1 MHDFGRY
8 IAVPYS
14 DELDQLPDTYAA
26 AISFDVEPLAQ
37 WLRGIENRPL
47 VAIGAGGSLAIAQ
60 LAASLH
66 QEATG
71 RPARIAEPM
80 DVYLTPRYTDT
91 AVLQITAGGSH
102 GDALAIA
109 ERLPVIS
116 PSPGIFCGSVG
127 SPLERDLGDRIP
139 IFSFPLLPATHSWV
153 AVNVLVG
160 QAVVLTRAYQ
170 QAFPDRLG
178 PLPTDIRSLLVRAGT
193 VRDDVD
199 FWAAALRPVLARPAT
214 VCLFGPQT
222 RTFAVDLDS
231 KYAESGLGELSLGEY
246 RNFAHGRY
254 QALLNRQQEY
264 GVLGVFTPAE
274 AAIARAVDE
283 SFPDWIPHALI
294 PIDHGGVA
302 ANQVAQLV
310 RLLTVV
316 GALGVVRNVEIG
328 WGSRNTFG
336 DPLYDALP
344 EAYSL
349 PS

>member
-8 IAVPYS
+8 IAVPYT
-14 DELDQLPDTYAA
+14 DELDQLPDTYASA
-26 AISFDVEPLAQ
+26 TAYDVERLAN
-37 WLRGIENRPL
+37 WLRSIEGRPL
-47 VAIGAGGSLAIAQ
+47 VAVGAGGSLAIAQ
-60 LAASLH
+60 LAAALH

-71 RPARIAEPM
+71 RPSRIAEPM
-80 DVYLTPRYTDT
+80 DVYLTPTFTDT

-109 ERLPVIS
+109 ERLPVVC
-116 PSPGIFCGSVG
+116 PSPGIFCGSLG
-127 SPLERDLGDRIP
+127 SPLERDLGGRIP
-139 IFSFPLLPATHSWV
+139 IFSFPLLPARHSWV
-153 AVNVLVG
+153 AVNVLLG

-170 QAFPDRLG
+170 RAYPERLG
-178 PLPTDIRSLLVRAGT
+178 TLPTDIRPLLSRGGNL
-193 VRDDVD
+193 RGEVD
-199 FWAAALRPVLARPAT
+199 FWATALEPVLSRPAT

-254 QALLNRQQEY
+254 QALLNRQDEY

-274 AAIARAVDE
+274 ASIARAVDG
-283 SFPDWIPHALI
+283 SFPDWIPHGLI

-302 ANQVAQLV
+302 ANQVAQLL
-310 RLLTVV
+310 RLLAVV
-316 GALGVVRNVEIG
+316 GALGVVRDVEIG

-336 DPLYDALP
+336 DPLYDSLP